1 VIREERDRCVDR
13 ADSVFQPD
21 GFRSS
26 DLLLEFAKSDPRAEV
41 ACHIE
46 EGHVTVACV
55 VDGLRDVVAPG
66 VYARGTER

>member
-46 EGHVTVACV
+46 ESHVTVACV
-55 VDGLRDVVAPG
+55 VDGS
-66 VYARGTER
+66 GTSSRRVCTLVELKR